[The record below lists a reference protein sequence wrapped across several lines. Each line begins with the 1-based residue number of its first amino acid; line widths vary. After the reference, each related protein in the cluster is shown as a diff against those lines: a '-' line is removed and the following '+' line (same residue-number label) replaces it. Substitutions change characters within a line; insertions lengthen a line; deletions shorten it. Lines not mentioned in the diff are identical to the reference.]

1 MSEFN
6 KEQLIAI
13 NHKEKPMLVVA
24 GPGSGKTT
32 VIVNRVKTLLDS
44 GVSGDKIL
52 VITFT
57 KLAALEMKTR
67 FLKVFNIGERG
78 VTFSTFHSL
87 FFKIL
92 KQTYNLTQED
102 IILEEEKFSV
112 IEKICKDNNI
122 KLDNSEDKIKKIIN
136 EIGVCKN
143 CLCEPE
149 NFDPSSVQRGE
160 FLEVLNAYDNY
171 KKNEK
176 KLDFDDMAQL
186 CYKTFVQREQAL
198 EFWKNKYDYILIDE
212 FQDINTA
219 QYECIKLINRTNN
232 IFVVGDD
239 DQSIYKFRGAKPE
252 FLKYFIRDFEGCVQ
266 VVLDTNYRST
276 DEIIKL
282 TNKIII
288 KNKTRISKE
297 IKGTIRAGKKPIIL
311 ESENV
316 TEEAKKVAKKV
327 LLQHDRGV
335 PFEEMSVIYRTNIQA
350 RAFVDVFTES
360 NIPYIL
366 RDTIPLI
373 NDHFIAK
380 DVLAYLRLALD
391 INDNES
397 ALRIINKPNRY
408 ISKNMLT
415 QLSKQGNLIY
425 NIIYESGLE
434 PWQLKK
440 FNEITQDINVLKHL
454 PPFECIL
461 YIRRNIGLDDYVK
474 NFAEY
479 KNISTD
485 GIFEV
490 LNELQ
495 EKAKQYETILE
506 FFQGLEEEK
515 DLILNSYK
523 NNKVG
528 IEKEQKGVVLTTL
541 HSSKGLEFETVF
553 IVGAV
558 DGLIPL
564 TNSKGKSTKINEL
577 EEERRLFY
585 VGLTRA
591 KTNLYISYSKTRYE
605 ETYNLTQFLK
615 MK

>member
-1 MSEFN
+1 MSNFN

-13 NHKEKPMLVVA
+13 NHKDKPMLVVA

-44 GVSGDKIL
+44 GVSGDRIL

-67 FLKVFNIGERG
+67 FLKVFNMGERR

-92 KQTYNLTQED
+92 KQTYNLSQED
-102 IILEEEKFSV
+102 IILEDQKFSV

-160 FLEVLNAYDNY
+160 FLEVIKAYDNY
-171 KKNEK
+171 KKVEK

-186 CYKTFVQREQAL
+186 CYNTFTQKPQVL

-219 QYECIKLINRTNN
+219 QYECVKLINRTDN

-252 FLKYFIRDFEGCVQ
+252 FLKYFRRDFSDCVQ

-276 DEIIKL
+276 EEIIKL
-282 TNKIII
+282 TNKIIL
-288 KNKTRISKE
+288 KNKTRINKE
-297 IKGTIRAGKKPIIL
+297 IKGTVRVGKKPIIL
-311 ESENV
+311 ESETV
-316 TEEAKKVAKKV
+316 TDEAKKVAQKV
-327 LLQHDRGV
+327 LLQNSKGV
-335 PFEEMSVIYRTNIQA
+335 AFEEMSVIYRTNIQA
-350 RAFVDVFTES
+350 RAFVDVFTELS
-360 NIPYIL
+360 IPYVL

-380 DVLAYLRLALD
+380 DVFAYLKLALD

-408 ISKNMLT
+408 IARNLVVE
-415 QLSKQGNLIY
+415 LSKQGNLIY

-440 FNEITQDINVLKHL
+440 FSEITQDISVLKHL

-474 NFAEY
+474 DLAEY

-495 EKAKQYETILE
+495 EKAKQYETIE
-506 FFQGLEEEK
+506 QFFNGLEVEK
-515 DLILNSYK
+515 QLILESYK
-523 NNKVG
+523 NNPNSN
-528 IEKEQKGVVLTTL
+528 EEQKGVVLTTL

-553 IVGAV
+553 VVGAV

-564 TNSKGKSTKINEL
+564 TNSKGKTTKINEL

-605 ETYNLTQFLK
+605 EPFNLTQFLK